1 MLEFVT
7 NLREMFQPG
16 TEFGLPV
23 VVHADVVHS
32 AARSHYVAPWC
43 LRGPRHLEGD
53 VRRWG
58 RRQIHAVLLLEGQ
71 ET

>member
-1 MLEFVT
+1 MRSKIVMLEFVT

-23 VVHADVVHS
+23 VHADVVHS

-43 LRGPRHLEGD
+43 LRGSRHLEGE
-53 VRRWG
+53 VRRRG
-58 RRQIHAVLLLEGQ
+58 RRHLHAVLL
-71 ET
+71 